1 MGMTFAQRVLAHKA
15 GLDSVQVGQ
24 IVEIEPDV
32 CLSHD
37 NTAAIAKTFAQI
49 GVEKVRNPERFVVIL
64 DHTVPAATE
73 KYALGHKEIREFV
86 HKQGIEYFYDAGVG
100 ICHQVL
106 PEKGFALPG
115 RLILGSDSHT
125 TTYGAFG
132 AFSAGIGRSEMAV
145 LYATSKIWLKTPASF
160 KIIVSGRLE
169 EPVTSKDLI
178 LKIIGDIGADGA
190 LYKSV
195 EYTGES
201 IESMSVASRMVLCN
215 MAIEMGAKNG
225 VCLPDDKTFA
235 FLNGRAAEEYTPVF
249 PDADAEYEQI
259 LKFDASTLAPQVAK
273 PHTVD
278 NVVPVDEAAGTRIDQ
293 ALLGTCTNGRLED
306 LRLAAEILDGKTLA
320 QGVRMLVLPA
330 SQEVLVQA
338 LAEGLIDVFVKAGA
352 MLLNPGCGPCLGAH
366 QGVLAPGEVCI
377 STANRNFKGRMG
389 SADAEI
395 YLASPAT
402 VAASAIT
409 GVITDPRNAFQG
421 VYDD

>member
-1 MGMTFAQRVLAHKA
+1 MGMTFAQKMLAAKA
-15 GLDSVQVGQ
+15 GLDRVDVGQ

-37 NTAAIAKTFAQI
+37 NTAAIAKTFASI
-49 GVEKVRNPERFVVIL
+49 GVKRVKNPDRFVVVL
-64 DHTVPAATE
+64 DHTVPASQE
-73 KYALGHKEIREFV
+73 KYAQNHKEIRDFV
-86 HKQGIEYFYDAGVG
+86 AFHGIERFYDVGVG

-132 AFSAGIGRSEMAV
+132 AFAAGVGRSEMAV

-160 KIIVSGRLE
+160 RIVVSGRLAA
-169 EPVTSKDLI
+169 PVTAKDLI
-178 LKIIGDIGADGA
+178 LHIIGSIGADGA

-195 EYTGES
+195 EYTGEAVR
-201 IESMSVASRMVLCN
+201 SMSLASRMVLSN

-225 VCLPDDKTFA
+225 YCTPDDKTYA
-235 FLNGRAAEEYTPVF
+235 YLESRAEAQYTPVF
-249 PDADAEYEQI
+249 PDADAEYEQA
-259 LKFDASTLAPQVAK
+259 LEFDATSLEPQVAA

-278 NVVPVDEAAGTRIDQ
+278 NVSPVGDVAGTPIDQ
-293 ALLGTCTNGRLED
+293 GLLGTCTNGRIED
-306 LRLAAEILDGKTLA
+306 LRLAARILDGRKIA
-320 QGVRMLVLPA
+320 DGVRLLILPA
-330 SQEVLVQA
+330 SQEVLLDA
-338 LAEGLIDVFVKAGA
+338 LREGLIDTFVKAGA
-352 MLLNPGCGPCLGAH
+352 LLLNPGCGPCLGAH

-389 SADAEI
+389 SPDAET

-402 VAASAIT
+402 VAASVVT
-409 GVITDPRNAFQG
+409 GVITDPREFF
-421 VYDD
+421 